1 VGQNLADTSSLFLCK
16 FLVGRTDLGWTLT
29 EGGTVSTG
37 YVGGF
42 GVVDCPTA
50 NVGSN
55 ICGGTSTKSGRNH
68 NLFQLVMRVGLGRGW
83 IHIRTALK
91 YSLSEFIP
99 DFRNSITSPIIRFII
114 YKFTRLLLV
123 ICINT
128 S

>member
-1 VGQNLADTSSLFLCK
+1 MATVMLYLPKGRSYIKTVFGTRWDSGQNLADTSSLFLCK

-68 NLFQLVMRVGLGRGW
+68 NLFQLVMRVGLGRGG
-83 IHIRTALK
+83 
-91 YSLSEFIP
+91 FI
-99 DFRNSITSPIIRFII
+99 
-114 YKFTRLLLV
+114 
-123 ICINT
+123 
-128 S
+128 